1 MALKQWNIR
10 NASKA
15 FSQSWFGFQLLH
27 QPSVEIS
34 DVEMRFD
41 IMLIIMKINEQQETR
56 QELRFIESVVRTW
69 LFESGFS
76 VEEGMKEKEIIKN
89 IDTDNIVLT
98 MNVSLNYFLLRF
110 MVWWK
115 LLCAK
120 NNTLTCKYL
129 FQSGEVSLH
138 KYIEILIS
146 AVQADAPSKIKFWQY
161 L

>member
-1 MALKQWNIR
+1 
-10 NASKA
+10 
-15 FSQSWFGFQLLH
+15 
-27 QPSVEIS
+27 
-34 DVEMRFD
+34 MRYD

-69 LFESGFS
+69 LFESGLS
-76 VEEGMKEKEIIKN
+76 IEEGMKEKEIIKN

-115 LLCAK
+115 LLLCAK

-129 FQSGEVSLH
+129 VKSV
-138 KYIEILIS
+138 YTNT
-146 AVQADAPSKIKFWQY
+146 
-161 L
+161 